1 MARYELAG
9 TFWGIERIGTTLTI
23 TTGKVGAKGRTTT
36 RRFASPGAAEA
47 QHDQLVREK
56 LGTGYRLVE
65 HPAAVAV
72 TPGAGA
78 DGAALEA
85 SIVADPAD
93 PAAYAVY
100 ADWLQHRGDP
110 RGELIALQLAREAEL
125 ARGAKGPSK
134 LLAAI
139 GKHVARHAAT
149 LLGGL
154 AALVPDLHDVAAPPF
169 VWRFGFIHRVVL
181 ERHGAGD
188 LGAIAREV
196 LGHPSSREE
205 LAIDCVVARA
215 ASNAGRVSAL
225 ALKFDESEAHR
236 AAVLRYI
243 ESLQETEHARRLGV
257 ITGPIAE
264 LGPQSIV
271 QMFATTAR
279 RGTIYLRHA
288 EEEGLICFEGGL
300 LRVARIGPL
309 TGLKALIRMLV
320 WHEGTFEF
328 HTGVDE
334 QGGGDAPLPLEAAL
348 SEAVR
353 KIDEGGRIDTSA
365 FPLQARLVALHTGA
379 GEFSGALSKVEE
391 ALLDVARAGFT
402 IQRALEV
409 IPEPDVEI
417 FRALRALIDGDMVE
431 LR

>member
-1 MARYELAG
+1 VATQRQLLELEYGSARDFAQDFRANLSNGGVFVPTQRTFALRDFVVVRLRLPWCNRMIDLEGEVVHIVPKEMASMGAQPGVAVQFREPPAGIRGRLAPLCADQAPPPAPAPAAD
-9 TFWGIERIGTTLTI
+9 EHRIAPRKSVRVAVRLDTASG
-23 TTGKVGAKGRTTT
+23 VVRGRT
-36 RRFASPGAAEA
+36 RNLSRSGVLIDVHE
-47 QHDQLVREK
+47 
-56 LGTGYRLVE
+56 GT
-65 HPAAVAV
+65 AAV
-72 TPGAGA
+72 
-78 DGAALEA
+78 
-85 SIVADPAD
+85 
-93 PAAYAVY
+93 
-100 ADWLQHRGDP
+100 
-110 RGELIALQLAREAEL
+110 GERAR
-125 ARGAKGPSK
+125 
-134 LLAAI
+134 
-139 GKHVARHAAT
+139 V
-149 LLGGL
+149 
-154 AALVPDLHDVAAPPF
+154 
-169 VWRFGFIHRVVL
+169 
-181 ERHGAGD
+181 
-188 LGAIAREV
+188 V

-205 LAIDCVVARA
+205 LAIGCVVVRA

-225 ALKFDESEAHR
+225 AVKFDESEAHR

-309 TGLKALIRMLV
+309 TGVKALIRMLV
-320 WHEGTFEF
+320 WREGTFEF

-334 QGGGDAPLPLEAAL
+334 PGGGDAPLPLEAAL
-348 SEAVR
+348 FEAVR

-417 FRALRALIDGDMVE
+417 FRALRALIDSDMLE

>member
-1 MARYELAG
+1 VATHKQVLEVEYGSARDFAQDFRANLSSGGVFVATQRTFALRDFVVVRLRLPWCNRMIDLEGEVVHLVPAEMASMGARPGVAVQFREPPAG
-9 TFWGIERIGTTLTI
+9 IRGRLGPLCADQAPPPAPPPAADEHRIALRKSVRVAVRLDTASG
-23 TTGKVGAKGRTTT
+23 VVRGRT
-36 RRFASPGAAEA
+36 RNLSHSGV
-47 QHDQLVREK
+47 LVDVHE
-56 LGTGYRLVE
+56 GT
-65 HPAAVAV
+65 AAV
-72 TPGAGA
+72 
-78 DGAALEA
+78 
-85 SIVADPAD
+85 
-93 PAAYAVY
+93 
-100 ADWLQHRGDP
+100 
-110 RGELIALQLAREAEL
+110 GERAR
-125 ARGAKGPSK
+125 
-134 LLAAI
+134 
-139 GKHVARHAAT
+139 V
-149 LLGGL
+149 
-154 AALVPDLHDVAAPPF
+154 
-169 VWRFGFIHRVVL
+169 
-181 ERHGAGD
+181 
-188 LGAIAREV
+188 V

-243 ESLQETEHARRLGV
+243 ESLQETEHTRRLGV

-309 TGLKALIRMLV
+309 TGVKALIRMLV

-334 QGGGDAPLPLEAAL
+334 PGGGDAPLPLEAAL

-417 FRALRALIDGDMVE
+417 FRALRALIDSDMLE